1 MVESIMYFG
10 IGFLIASL
18 LGLVVMPLIHNRAA
32 RLTTRR
38 LEAATPMSMAEIQA
52 EKDQLRAEFAMSTP
66 RLEMSV
72 EQLKTR
78 STGQLGELG
87 RKSEAINRL
96 KVELGD
102 KAATIFAI
110 EAREKALRDQ
120 IRATEQ
126 EYAVKAQALEE
137 TERALA
143 DKENQ
148 LAKLTTELDERTVLS
163 DSQRVE
169 IVALRT
175 QTEALK
181 DQIDKF
187 EKDLKDTEDRLSRE
201 RAAAEAAASE
211 LRDERTKVE
220 NLGNRVDQLERQLVA
235 QTTEAEL
242 LGRRVQELEA
252 RLSEQGRLLI
262 EREYDITQFKSEIE
276 RVRKTEDDLRT
287 ELAAVEIR
295 RSSAADM
302 LKTEKARLEGE
313 LEQTRGDRDRLQQE
327 IAALKREAESSWA
340 AERVDSALLRERI
353 NDIAAEVSR
362 LTAALE
368 GPGSPIDVLLAEAAP
383 STKPDRP
390 VNGSAAINGDA
401 PPAPGNLADRIRALQ
416 AKASRL
422 PQAT

>member
-1 MVESIMYFG
+1 MIESIMFFG

-18 LGLVVMPLIHNRAA
+18 LGLVVMPLVHNRAT

-38 LEAATPMSMAEIQA
+38 MEAATPMSMAEIQS
-52 EKDQLRAEFAMSTP
+52 EKDQLRAEFAMSTR

-72 EQLKTR
+72 DQLKAR
-78 STGQLGELG
+78 STGQLGDLG
-87 RKSEAINRL
+87 RKAEAINRL

-110 EAREKALRDQ
+110 ESREKALRDQ

-143 DKENQ
+143 DKESQ
-148 LAKLTTELDERTVLS
+148 LVKLTTELDERTVLS

-187 EKDLKDTEDRLSRE
+187 EKDLKETDDRLTRE
-201 RAAAEAAASE
+201 RAAAEAATKE
-211 LRDERTKVE
+211 LTDERTKVE

-242 LGRRVQELEA
+242 MGRRVHELEA
-252 RLSEQGRLLI
+252 RLSEQGRQLV
-262 EREYDITQFKSEIE
+262 EREYDITQLKSELD
-276 RVRKTEDDLRT
+276 RSRKTEDDLRT

-295 RSSAADM
+295 RASAAET
-302 LKTEKARLEGE
+302 LKTEKERLEGE
-313 LEQTRGDRDRLQQE
+313 RDQMRDDRDRLQQE
-327 IAALKREAESSWA
+327 IGALKREAESSWA
-340 AERVDSALLRERI
+340 AERVESALLRERI
-353 NDIAAEVSR
+353 NDIAAEVAR

-368 GPGSPIDVLLAEAAP
+368 GPGSAIDVILAGEAPAA
-383 STKPDRP
+383 KPASNGAAT
-390 VNGSAAINGDA
+390 VNGET
-401 PPAPGNLADRIRALQ
+401 PAPQGNLADRIRALQ
-416 AKASRL
+416 AKASRVA
-422 PQAT
+422 ATT